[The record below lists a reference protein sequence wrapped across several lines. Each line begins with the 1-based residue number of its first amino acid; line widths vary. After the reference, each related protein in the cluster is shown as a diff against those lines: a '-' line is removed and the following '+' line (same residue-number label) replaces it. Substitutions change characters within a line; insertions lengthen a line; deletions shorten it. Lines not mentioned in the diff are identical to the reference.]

1 MVCCRCQGLCP
12 PHRFEL
18 KFAKMVRDER
28 SNNFISCLH
37 QGEVTILPWPV
48 IGSEPFY
55 EEFAELKDRLD
66 SQAVTYP
73 SAGQFLQ
80 VLKMLMAK
88 IKVKPSA
95 RGNHVTQP
103 CTYFYTEI

>member
-1 MVCCRCQGLCP
+1 
-12 PHRFEL
+12 
-18 KFAKMVRDER
+18 MVRDER
-28 SNNFISCLH
+28 ANNFISCLH
-37 QGEVTILPWPV
+37 QGEVTIFPWPV

-95 RGNHVTQP
+95 WVITSLNPAPFFLNRNLIGPLSLV
-103 CTYFYTEI
+103 